1 MEDQTAEFVAGFG
14 VDEDAHF
21 GFVLLL
27 GLAVPAARVAMVG
40 GDGRVGRNF
49 VELVDG

>member
-14 VDEDAHF
+14 VDEDPYF

-27 GLAVPAARVAMVG
+27 GLAVAAARVAVVG
-40 GDGRVGRNF
+40 GDGRVGRKF
-49 VELVDG
+49 VEFLDK

>member
-1 MEDQTAEFVAGFG
+1 VQDQVAEIVAGFG

-27 GLAVPAARVAMVG
+27 GLAVAAARVAMVG
-40 GDGRVGRNF
+40 GDGRIGWQFAEF
-49 VELVDG
+49 VNG

>member
-1 MEDQTAEFVAGFG
+1 

-27 GLAVPAARVAMVG
+27 GLAVAAARVAMVG
-40 GDGRVGRNF
+40 GDGRIRRQF
-49 VELVDG
+49 VEFVDG

>member
-14 VDEDAHF
+14 VDEDPYF

-27 GLAVPAARVAMVG
+27 GLAVAAARVAMVG
-40 GDGRVGRNF
+40 GDGRVGWQFAEF
-49 VELVDG
+49 VDR